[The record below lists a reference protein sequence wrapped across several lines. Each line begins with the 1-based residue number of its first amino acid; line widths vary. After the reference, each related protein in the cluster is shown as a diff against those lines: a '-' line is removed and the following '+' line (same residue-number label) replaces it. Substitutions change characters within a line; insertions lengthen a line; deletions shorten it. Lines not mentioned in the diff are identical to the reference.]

1 MRDYRVYILGIDG
14 HRFVKVKDFASD
26 FPDDTA
32 ALNAA
37 KKLADDHEIEI
48 WDCARL
54 VARLSSKGEVVS
66 PGMVPSFTAAIP
78 SPSQQSPLDRENA
91 VSLARVSDLARAAA
105 MGNDISLGW

>member
-14 HRFVKVKDFASD
+14 HRFVKVKDFASN
-26 FPDDTA
+26 FPDDAA

-37 KKLADDHEIEI
+37 KKFADNHEIEI

-66 PGMVPSFTAAIP
+66 PGMVPSLTAGIT
-78 SPSQQSPLDRENA
+78 SPTEQSPVDPENTI
-91 VSLARVSDLARAAA
+91 SLGRVSDLARAAA